1 MSQASVVNAGAE
13 VALQDWQ
20 AVAQLIDHTL
30 LRPEATRQQI
40 VELCQQ
46 AVRYRFA
53 TVCVQPCWGALAA
66 SLVRGTEV
74 GVDLPIG
81 FPQGAVLTSVK
92 RYEAAEAVKI
102 GATELDM
109 VINVGMLKSGEHA
122 YVENDIA
129 AVAEIVH
136 GSGAMLKVIL
146 ETTLLGREEKKVAC
160 ELAVAAGADFVKT
173 STGLVGGATV
183 EDVQLMRSVVG
194 DRCGVKA
201 SGGIRNAAEL
211 SAMVAAGANR
221 IGTSAGAQI
230 VRSLGAPE

>member
-1 MSQASVVNAGAE
+1 M
-13 VALQDWQ
+13 
-20 AVAQLIDHTL
+20 
-30 LRPEATRQQI
+30 
-40 VELCQQ
+40 
-46 AVRYRFA
+46 
-53 TVCVQPCWGALAA
+53 
-66 SLVRGTEV
+66 RGTEV

-136 GSGAMLKVIL
+136 GSGAILKVIL

-183 EDVQLMRSVVG
+183 EDV
-194 DRCGVKA
+194 
-201 SGGIRNAAEL
+201 
-211 SAMVAAGANR
+211 
-221 IGTSAGAQI
+221 
-230 VRSLGAPE
+230 

>member
-13 VALQDWQ
+13 VALQDWR
-20 AVAQLIDHTL
+20 AVARLIDHTL

-136 GSGAMLKVIL
+136 GSGAILKVIL

-201 SGGIRNAAEL
+201 SGGIRNAAEF

-221 IGTSAGAQI
+221 IGTSAGSQI
-230 VRSLGAPE
+230 VCSLGAPE